1 MPKFTALAI
10 GLFTILAIA
19 PDSQALT
26 TPNNS
31 ATTQRPSADLH
42 AQLIIKIGGQ
52 QEHSYH
58 GDSYRRR
65 QWEIERE
72 RAREAR
78 RLRREY
84 YYSKRYHRQNQY
96 RIESRDDY
104 RGDSYK
110 DYRGDSYKDYR
121 GTSNN
126 DYRDDSRYSH

>member
-10 GLFTILAIA
+10 GLLTILAIA

-31 ATTQRPSADLH
+31 ATVERPSADLH

-52 QEHSYH
+52 QEYH

-96 RIESRDDY
+96 RVESRD
-104 RGDSYK
+104 